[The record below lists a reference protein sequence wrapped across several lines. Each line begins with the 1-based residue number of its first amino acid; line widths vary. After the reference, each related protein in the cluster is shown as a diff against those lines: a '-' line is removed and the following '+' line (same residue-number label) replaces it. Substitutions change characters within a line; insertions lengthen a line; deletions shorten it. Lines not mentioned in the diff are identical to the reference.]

1 MGKYLLQG
9 NYAGDGIKG
18 LLKEG
23 GTRRRA
29 AVEKLLHSVD
39 GKVESMY
46 YAFGDSDFCV
56 IVDVPNHVSAMAA
69 IMVAN
74 ASGAVKVRT
83 TVLLTTEE
91 MDEAVRMTTDYTP
104 PGK

>member
-23 GTRRRA
+23 GTRRRS
-29 AVEKLLHSVD
+29 AVEKLLHSV
-39 GKVESMY
+39 GGSVESMY
-46 YAFGDSDFCV
+46 YAFGESDFCI
-56 IVDVPNHVSAMAA
+56 IVDVPDHVSAIAA
-69 IMVAN
+69 ILVAN

-83 TVLLTTEE
+83 TVLVSTE
-91 MDEAVRMTTDYTP
+91 DVDRAVNMTTDYAP
-104 PGK
+104 PGR